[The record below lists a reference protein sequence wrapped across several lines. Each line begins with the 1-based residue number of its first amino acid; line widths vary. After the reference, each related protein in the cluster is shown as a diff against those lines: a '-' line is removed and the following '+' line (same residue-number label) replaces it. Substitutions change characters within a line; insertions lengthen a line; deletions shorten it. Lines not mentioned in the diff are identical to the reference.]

1 MILIFIK
8 IKVKELVK
16 LESGIYGDI
25 VMEDF
30 IDSYK
35 NLTYKGWINFFKF
48 SKCIPGLKQIEDSSI
63 SYCSDTVLSVYCLV
77 PI

>member
-35 NLTYKGWINFFKF
+35 NLTYKGWINFFKC
-48 SKCIPGLKQIEDSSI
+48 SKSKYLNNFIFIRNNGYEMD
-63 SYCSDTVLSVYCLV
+63 Y
-77 PI
+77 